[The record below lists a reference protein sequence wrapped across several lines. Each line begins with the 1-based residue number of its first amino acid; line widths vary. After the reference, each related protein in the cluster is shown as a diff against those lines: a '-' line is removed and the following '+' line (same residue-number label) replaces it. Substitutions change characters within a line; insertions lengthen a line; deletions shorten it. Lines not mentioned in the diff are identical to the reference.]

1 MDLEEVRARLAGGV
15 SARLFRDLTDLLAA
29 EGVCVRDGNHLRLPD
44 HRVELGAREKSL
56 SGEITAALARNP
68 LAPPYLKEIEKALG
82 VERPKLNEVIRVME
96 RQGEIVRV
104 TTELYYL
111 KDSID
116 RIKADLYSY
125 FEDHEEM
132 SAATFR
138 DILQSSRKYTIP
150 VLEYFDRTGVTMRVG
165 DVRKLKPGRN

>member
-1 MDLEEVRARLAGGV
+1 M
-15 SARLFRDLTDLLAA
+15 
-29 EGVCVRDGNHLRLPD
+29 
-44 HRVELGAREKSL
+44 
-56 SGEITAALARNP
+56 
-68 LAPPYLKEIEKALG
+68 
-82 VERPKLNEVIRVME
+82 
-96 RQGEIVRV
+96 

-138 DILQSSRKYTIP
+138 DIPAVEPQVHHPRPGALRPHRRDHAGGRREEAQAG
-150 VLEYFDRTGVTMRVG
+150 E
-165 DVRKLKPGRN
+165 KLKAKGTARAVSRRLKCPWKPSG